1 MKRRVSLLLALGL
14 IAALV
19 LGGCGKKDD
28 SASLVGEWQAT
39 LEMANT
45 LNESL
50 ASDPTMADYIKIDS
64 FAMKMDLSLRD
75 DGTFTLALNE
85 ASVNEAFEGIKAPLK
100 DGITAYMEASL
111 EGTGMSVEDALAAS
125 GMDIDSMMDSMLS
138 PEMITASLGDATES
152 GSYVAK
158 DGKLYFLDEGETKPG
173 DDSAAMPYTLSG
185 SKLTLDKPSSG
196 DVGDLAEFFPME
208 FAKK

>member
-1 MKRRVSLLLALGL
+1 
-14 IAALV
+14 
-19 LGGCGKKDD
+19 
-28 SASLVGEWQAT
+28 
-39 LEMANT
+39 
-45 LNESL
+45 
-50 ASDPTMADYIKIDS
+50 
-64 FAMKMDLSLRD
+64 
-75 DGTFTLALNE
+75 
-85 ASVNEAFEGIKAPLK
+85 
-100 DGITAYMEASL
+100 
-111 EGTGMSVEDALAAS
+111 MSVEDALAAS

-138 PEMITASLGDATES
+138 PEMITASLGEATES
-152 GSYVAK
+152 GSFVAK

>member
-1 MKRRVSLLLALGL
+1 MKRRVSLLLVLGL

-39 LEMANT
+39 LEMADT

-85 ASVNEAFEGIKAPLK
+85 ASVNEAFEGIKTPLK
-100 DGITAYMEASL
+100 DGITAYLEASL

-152 GSYVAK
+152 GNFVAQ
-158 DGKLYFLDEGETKPG
+158 DGKLYFLDEGVTKPAA
-173 DDSAAMPYTLSG
+173 DSEAMPYTLSG
-185 SKLTLDKPSSG
+185 SKLTLEKPTSG